1 MEDSGL
7 SWHYTAASGSL
18 SIKEKNRDSVP
29 HEILSSSPKGRQREH
44 ERERVQDIQIMEQ
57 EKAQALLVGAAFTLT
72 ERGTKVKHTQ
82 GQPGTRENQG
92 LEHAGSARDQGK
104 SRPSTHRI
112 RDGPRGNRGL
122 VHRFSQGSEPD

>member
-18 SIKEKNRDSVP
+18 SIKEKNGDSVP

-44 ERERVQDIQIMEQ
+44 ERERGPGHTNHGARKSPSPSGWGRVHSHREGN
-57 EKAQALLVGAAFTLT
+57 KGQA
-72 ERGTKVKHTQ
+72 H
-82 GQPGTRENQG
+82 P
-92 LEHAGSARDQGK
+92 GSARDQGK

-112 RDGPRGNRGL
+112 REGPRGNRDL